1 MLFSNGKNS
10 HEPFK
15 RDIKK
20 DGENKKQNYCKVA
33 FVYSNRLGKSS
44 FVLPHHKLLEDVG
57 RRIVSLRLDKKLG
70 KIYFLELWYFSLR
83 VFNYPIRMISLH
95 IVLND
100 YQ

>member
-1 MLFSNGKNS
+1 MSHSSETSKRTGK
-10 HEPFK
+10 
-15 RDIKK
+15 IKNRIIVK
-20 DGENKKQNYCKVA
+20 SPLCTH
-33 FVYSNRLGKSS
+33 SNRLGKSS

-95 IVLND
+95 IVLSFND